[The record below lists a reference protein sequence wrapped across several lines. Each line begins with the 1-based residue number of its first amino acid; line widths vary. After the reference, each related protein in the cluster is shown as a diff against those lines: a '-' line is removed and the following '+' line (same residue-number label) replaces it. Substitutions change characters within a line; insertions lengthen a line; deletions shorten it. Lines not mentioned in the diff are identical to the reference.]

1 MHAHSM
7 RNQIL
12 HRDQTGYK
20 ENLHGQS
27 RMSTC
32 SPFAVAN
39 LLVLKSYASHTN
51 TKMLVGI
58 LKFVTF
64 SINLLSMMY
73 NNILEYNSDDY
84 NLYSTSCT
92 LSYNMTQMFR

>member
-32 SPFAVAN
+32 SLFAVAN
-39 LLVLKSYASHTN
+39 LVLKSYASHTN

-64 SINLLSMMY
+64 SINLLSMIC
-73 NNILEYNSDDY
+73 NNIVEYNSDDY
-84 NLYSTSCT
+84 ILYSTSYT
-92 LSYNMTQMFR
+92 LSYNVTQMFR